1 MCCKYWDYKAIV
13 CLLITSNALFLE
25 QGIVFLQDSTFEL
38 FLIYTYNEGEEMEV
52 HRMREKT
59 FHVYVDSHDRSLLL
73 QSLVELKNL
82 LIQQGRYTDCVDE
95 LIFKVINAPLK
106 KNKNSLCGR
115 SG

>member
-1 MCCKYWDYKAIV
+1 MDTIC
-13 CLLITSNALFLE
+13 N
-25 QGIVFLQDSTFEL
+25 QQDSTFEL
-38 FLIYTYNEGEEMEV
+38 FLIYTYNEGEETEV
-52 HRMREKT
+52 HQMREKT

-106 KNKNSLCGR
+106 KIKTIYVG
-115 SG
+115 GKDE

>member
-1 MCCKYWDYKAIV
+1 M
-13 CLLITSNALFLE
+13 ALTLSDRRLRRTVIF
-25 QGIVFLQDSTFEL
+25 
-38 FLIYTYNEGEEMEV
+38 N
-52 HRMREKT
+52 MREKT

-106 KNKNSLCGR
+106 KIKTIYVG
-115 SG
+115 GQDE

>member
-1 MCCKYWDYKAIV
+1 MVYRVRK
-13 CLLITSNALFLE
+13 
-25 QGIVFLQDSTFEL
+25 
-38 FLIYTYNEGEEMEV
+38 EV

-106 KNKNSLCGR
+106 KIKTVYVG
-115 SG
+115 GQDE